1 MLLIVGCIA
10 CVASVSV
17 RFRSKERGT
26 RVKDRAKN
34 GSRLISRT
42 IKTENPIPPLFFAPK
57 LNGNPSYAGY
67 RVYCLPWYTN
77 GLGLMKVL
85 GHTAHCSSRLMQATL
100 KCSPI
105 TSIRG
110 SQRRFPPKCI
120 ENTFQAIQGP
130 FRSLEM
136 HSKRR
141 YKISIFSVI
150 LAELQSFRNYTK
162 GFSVTFPK
170 ILDVI

>member
-1 MLLIVGCIA
+1 
-10 CVASVSV
+10 
-17 RFRSKERGT
+17 
-26 RVKDRAKN
+26 
-34 GSRLISRT
+34 
-42 IKTENPIPPLFFAPK
+42 
-57 LNGNPSYAGY
+57 
-67 RVYCLPWYTN
+67 
-77 GLGLMKVL
+77 MKVL
-85 GHTAHCSSRLMQATL
+85 GHTAHCSNRLMQATL
-100 KCSPI
+100 KCLPI

-162 GFSVTFPK
+162 RFSVTFSK
-170 ILDVI
+170 ILDAI